1 MANGMNG
8 TDLVSQNLYLRE
20 QLRAT
25 SYYFRKYLGA
35 FTTGNGANALG
46 ATLRIK
52 LYNVGLI
59 TRLMLRVRT
68 LVDIGVEDA
77 TLSPKGPFNLFNNLK
92 LTDYDGTDRINVQ
105 GHILWQMNCVRRRTA
120 WGFNNE
126 SQANVLVNP
135 NVGLTVGAD
144 RPLEFFMEVP
154 LAYDEVDLRG
164 MLLAQ
169 TAVGE
174 VYLTLTTNSV
184 LISNGNADAVFNGGA
199 TTTAVIDPNTP
210 VTVEVWQDYIYP
222 QSLDMIPPLDVST
235 VYELI
240 GNINSSDNIAAGTEK
255 LISYPNLR
263 SVIGYYTN
271 YVNNGVMNPGTDL
284 TGFRLI
290 VNGNNIMQ
298 DNDEFSTLF
307 NMREY
312 LNSDM
317 RPGMYFHEY
326 RRRPIETALFG
337 NVQLGF
343 TPSTVNAGNTK
354 LELGVESFYA
364 KGLALPGVP
373 QGT

>member
-8 TDLVSQNLYLRE
+8 NDLVSQNLYLRE

-35 FTTGNGANALG
+35 FTTANGANALG

-68 LVDIGVEDA
+68 SVDIGVADA
-77 TLSPKGPFNLFNNLK
+77 TLSPKGPFNLLANLK

-144 RPLEFFMEVP
+144 RPLEFFLEVP

-174 VYLTLTTNSV
+174 VYLTLSTNAT
-184 LISNGNADAVFNGGA
+184 LISDGNADAVFNGAA

-210 VTVEVWQDYIYP
+210 ITVEVWQDYIYP

-271 YVNNGVMNPGTDL
+271 YVNDGVMNPGTDL

-298 DNDEFSTLF
+298 DNDEFTTLF

-343 TPSTVNAGNTK
+343 TPSAVTAGNTK